1 MRRGKTWLIAL
12 WSLIWLICLID
23 GICRIEKSAFWGMW
37 EAMWPLQPF
46 CIPAAAFAAV
56 PAAAPH
62 GSLFRIYALA
72 ELIAVP
78 ALMVLWVATW
88 TGSEWFSNAI
98 LLLLVAVSTPVP
110 CCTAMIAPLFGWG
123 LLLFGSLALAR
134 LVENPLTGLSDKGL
148 AA

>member
-23 GICRIEKSAFWGMW
+23 GICRIEKSALLGDVGGNV
-37 EAMWPLQPF
+37 AS
-46 CIPAAAFAAV
+46 AAFFV
-56 PAAAPH
+56 FP
-62 GSLFRIYALA
+62 LLLLLLCRRQRRMVRFFRIYALA

-78 ALMVLWVATW
+78 ALMILWVATW

-134 LVENPLTGLSDKGL
+134 LSKTP
-148 AA
+148 